1 MFRKRLLFVMACL
14 ISLTGIARAANVP
27 PFDLNDPKRIE
38 LGKLR
43 FNSTCAGYCHGFG
56 GVGGNAPDFR
66 GRGADFNPDNAF
78 ETITNGR
85 KGHRAVMPRWGGAFT
100 PEQIWE
106 LVAYLQF
113 LANEKPDQKN

>member
-1 MFRKRLLFVMACL
+1 MFRKLILAVLVCL
-14 ISLTGIARAANVP
+14 PALSVCAHAMNTP

-43 FNSTCAGYCHGFG
+43 FNSTCAGYCHGFE
-56 GVGGNAPDFR
+56 GVGGNAPTFKGMGSDF
-66 GRGADFNPDNAF
+66 DPNYAF

-85 KGHRAVMPRWGGAFT
+85 TGHGAVMPRWGGAFT

-113 LANEKPDQKN
+113 LANEKPDQTN